1 MSYQHERRLALRR
14 EKEASRREKEASR
27 LEEEALRRE
36 KEASRLEEEA
46 LIRDN
51 EKIRKAH
58 FAVYV
63 QLRHLIYE
71 AIRDLRRTGFTF
83 CTQEEYFLHDY
94 FAKIKEIRELKRIQH
109 RLNVY
114 NEMKESNGINR
125 GVALLYPS
133 RFMVRFE
140 CDGIEYIIF
149 TLDYTHTF
157 QRDTRT
163 LNIRFGREIADE
175 MIKYVFTDDPRNFN
189 CGPITKVYSDV
200 LGLRQGYFSDEIRKN
215 EIKHMC
221 EPRFLS
227 HRKIILFVPD
237 IKVNSIVENLMEYYG
252 EKQCIA
258 GILCAE
264 AKTIFLPSLVWKF
277 IHSFIN
283 FEERLK
289 NDYLFK
295 YSTEYNITL

>member
-1 MSYQHERRLALRR
+1 MSYQNERRLALRR
-14 EKEASRREKEASR
+14 EKEALRREKETSR
-27 LEEEALRRE
+27 LEEEASRRE
-36 KEASRLEEEA
+36 KEA

-51 EKIRKAH
+51 EKIRVAH
-58 FAVYV
+58 FALFV
-63 QLRHLIYE
+63 QLRNLIYDS
-71 AIRDLRRTGFTF
+71 IRDLLRIGFTF
-83 CTQEEYFLHDY
+83 CTKEEYFLHEY
-94 FAKIKEIRELKRIQH
+94 FAKIKEIREHKRIQQ
-109 RLNVY
+109 RLKVY
-114 NEMKESNGINR
+114 HDMKENNGLNR

-133 RFMVRFE
+133 RFVVWFE
-140 CDGIEYIIF
+140 CDGVEYKIF
-149 TLDYTHTF
+149 TPDYTHTF

-163 LNIRFGREIADE
+163 LNIHFGREIADE

-200 LGLRQGYFSDEIRKN
+200 LGFRQGYFSDEIRKN

-264 AKTIFLPSLVWKF
+264 AKDIFLPSLVWKF

-283 FEERLK
+283 FEERIK
-289 NDYLFK
+289 NHYLFK
-295 YSTEYNITL
+295 GSTEYNITL